1 MNTYIDYPTITE
13 FTLNVLKEIEQ
24 ITLTKCDLFEF
35 EQGVEKGFHCLRV
48 NQDCINKK
56 QENNYFLEYGIYNGT
71 KIKCYLNDKNNIRNK
86 QCGIKY
92 GNLEYDFFKNYF
104 TPSFKQIKDF
114 ILIGKRE
121 ITELNLYKNQTLK
134 LLKNPPSC
142 KPGTPRTIFFQ
153 VPPDIFD
160 EEINNTNITVLLEEI
175 KEINK
180 DVQYEQITLGEK
192 DRKYFVTY
200 ETHEEE
206 YLRNSV
212 IKVLNYSGLIRSF
225 SDLHSHNILFKIVT
239 FKTLREIGIYPSLQK
254 IYNYPNFEVLSDK
267 YYVYGFYSLMKY
279 SFPED
284 YNYMPETYAFPEEE
298 NIIKE
303 KFENY
308 TLSEDNLWLVK
319 PKMSSLGIGIHIFHN
334 LTDIKNK
341 SIITKYIHNPHIIN
355 KLKYDFRI
363 YVLITG
369 LWPLKLYLYH
379 EGIIRFA
386 TEEYSID
393 LNKIDES
400 FIFLTNVFHN
410 KLNKEKYKIAKDAD
424 TDEGSKWSFKVYK
437 NYCKK
442 NGIDFN
448 IIWDQIKDISIII
461 LLSYKR

>member
-1 MNTYIDYPTITE
+1 M
-13 FTLNVLKEIEQ
+13 
-24 ITLTKCDLFEF
+24 
-35 EQGVEKGFHCLRV
+35 
-48 NQDCINKK
+48 
-56 QENNYFLEYGIYNGT
+56 
-71 KIKCYLNDKNNIRNK
+71 
-86 QCGIKY
+86 
-92 GNLEYDFFKNYF
+92 
-104 TPSFKQIKDF
+104 
-114 ILIGKRE
+114 
-121 ITELNLYKNQTLK
+121 
-134 LLKNPPSC
+134 
-142 KPGTPRTIFFQ
+142 
-153 VPPDIFD
+153 
-160 EEINNTNITVLLEEI
+160 
-175 KEINK
+175 
-180 DVQYEQITLGEK
+180 
-192 DRKYFVTY
+192 
-200 ETHEEE
+200 
-206 YLRNSV
+206 
-212 IKVLNYSGLIRSF
+212 
-225 SDLHSHNILFKIVT
+225 
-239 FKTLREIGIYPSLQK
+239 REIGIYPSLQK

-410 KLNKEKYKIAKDAD
+410 KLNKE
-424 TDEGSKWSFKVYK
+424 TV
-437 NYCKK
+437 
-442 NGIDFN
+442 N
-448 IIWDQIKDISIII
+448 III
-461 LLSYKR
+461 